1 MTVPVAV
8 VKVYASG
15 SVGGDETVA
24 VETDMVSVDLFTVSL
39 SEDIEE
45 VFVRTTYDIG
55 IFEIFE

>member
-15 SVGGDETVA
+15 SVGSDETVA

-39 SEDIEE
+39 SENIEE